1 MATSIKDGQDD
12 LYPIM
17 VLAANM
23 IFVGNLCLLEYVSY
37 LLSSLV
43 VNLSFSLFVTYTAT
57 MVIKSVECA
66 EVGLNGAASV

>member
-23 IFVGNLCLLEYVSY
+23 IFVDNLCLLEYVSY

-43 VNLSFSLFVTYTAT
+43 VTVKFVFLTFCYLYSNYGNQISR
-57 MVIKSVECA
+57 VRGGRS
-66 EVGLNGAASV
+66 